1 MDLLERYLQ
10 QVRKYLPWT
19 LSRARQ
25 DDILAELRA
34 NYESQLEEREAD
46 LGRPLTEGEMIDWLK
61 QLGNPMQVAGHYQPV
76 QYLIGPMLF
85 PMYLYVLRLAAFWAL
100 VVGIGVNVILV
111 WTGVPNSG
119 TIAGAILARGPA
131 ALFSA
136 ATWVTLIFAVL
147 EYIFARYPHVL
158 PRMDGVNIDWS
169 PSKLPPLDPARNSSR
184 KQPTFAKFAA
194 QVIFEWL
201 FLGWLLLVPKYPFL
215 MFGPSAWY
223 AQVGPFK
230 IASVWWTFYWVV
242 VAFNVIQVLWN
253 TLDLTSGA
261 WRRPSPLKPLFFKAG
276 GLITIGVLLTA
287 QNHVFALLK
296 DPTASDAAKYNA
308 MLNQLNPSLYLGMQV
323 VFLIVAI
330 QFVWEIYQLFLESRR
345 GAQS

>member
-10 QVRKYLPWT
+10 AVRKYLPWT
-19 LSRARQ
+19 ISRARQ
-25 DDILAELRA
+25 EDIVAELRA

-61 QLGNPMQVAGHYQPV
+61 QLGAPMQVAGRYQPV
-76 QYLIGPMLF
+76 QYLIGPTLF
-85 PMYLYVLRLAAFWAL
+85 PMYLYVLRLALTWSLAIYAL
-100 VVGIGVNVILV
+100 VSVILL
-111 WTGVPNSG
+111 WTGAPNVSSV
-119 TIAGAILARGPA
+119 AEAIFHAPGV
-131 ALFSA
+131 LFTT
-136 ATWVTLIFAVL
+136 ATWVTLVFVVL
-147 EYIFARYPHVL
+147 EYIFARYPQLL

-169 PSKLPPLDPARNSSR
+169 PSKLPPLEPARTSGR
-184 KQPTFAKFAA
+184 KQPTYAKFAA

-223 AQVGPFK
+223 TQNGPFALAH
-230 IASVWWTFYWVV
+230 IWWTFYWVV
-242 VAFNVIQVLWN
+242 VALNFAQVLWN
-253 TLDLTSGA
+253 TMDLISGA
-261 WRRPSPLKPLFFKAG
+261 WRKPSVLKPLFFKAG
-276 GLITIGVLLTA
+276 GLISMGVLLTA

-296 DPTASDAAKYNA
+296 NPTASEAAKYNA
-308 MLNQLNPSLYLGMQV
+308 MLNQLNPSLYLGMQI

-330 QFVWEIYQLFLESRR
+330 QFVWEIYQLFLVSRR

>member
-10 QVRKYLPWT
+10 AVRKYLPWT

-25 DDILAELRA
+25 DDIVAELRA

-46 LGRPLTEGEMIDWLK
+46 LDRKLTEGEMIDWLK
-61 QLGNPMQVAGHYQPV
+61 QLGNPMQVAGRYQPV
-76 QYLIGPMLF
+76 QYLIGPTLF
-85 PMYLYVLRLAAFWAL
+85 PMYLYVLRLALIWSLAIYGFVS
-100 VVGIGVNVILV
+100 VVLL
-111 WTGVPNSG
+111 WTGVPIVSSV
-119 TIAGAILARGPA
+119 AEAIFRAPGVM
-131 ALFSA
+131 FTA
-136 ATWVTLIFAVL
+136 ATWVTLVFVVL
-147 EYIFARYPHVL
+147 EYIFARHPQLL
-158 PRMDGVNIDWS
+158 PRMDGINVDWS
-169 PSKLPPLDPARNSSR
+169 PSKLPSLEPARSSRR
-184 KQPTFAKFAA
+184 KQPVFAKFAA

-230 IASVWWTFYWVV
+230 IASIWWTFYWVV
-242 VAFNVIQVLWN
+242 VAFNVVQVVWN
-253 TLDLTSGA
+253 TMDLTSGA
-261 WRRPSPLKPLFFKAG
+261 WRRPTPLKPLFFKAG

-296 DPTASDAAKYNA
+296 DPAASDAAKYNA

-323 VFLIVAI
+323 VFLIVAL
-330 QFVWEIYQLFLESRR
+330 QFVWEIYQLFLESRS
-345 GAQS
+345 GARS

>member
-10 QVRKYLPWT
+10 AVRKYLPWT

-25 DDILAELRA
+25 DDIVAELRA

-46 LGRPLTEGEMIDWLK
+46 LDRKLTEGEMIDWLK
-61 QLGNPMQVAGHYQPV
+61 QLGNPMQVAGRYQPV
-76 QYLIGPMLF
+76 QYLIGPTLF
-85 PMYLYVLRLAAFWAL
+85 PMYLYVLRLALIWSLAIYAFVTIVL
-100 VVGIGVNVILV
+100 T
-111 WTGVPNSG
+111 WTGVPIVSSV
-119 TIAGAILARGPA
+119 AEAIFRAPGVM
-131 ALFSA
+131 FTA
-136 ATWVTLIFAVL
+136 ATWVTLVFVVL
-147 EYIFARYPHVL
+147 EYIFARHPQLL
-158 PRMDGVNIDWS
+158 PRMDGINVDWS
-169 PSKLPPLDPARNSSR
+169 PSKLAPLEPARSSRR
-184 KQPTFAKFAA
+184 KQPVFAKFAA

-242 VAFNVIQVLWN
+242 VAFNFAQIVWN
-253 TLDLTSGA
+253 TMDLTSGA
-261 WRRPSPLKPLFFKAG
+261 WRRPTPLKPLFFKAG

-296 DPTASDAAKYNA
+296 DPAASDAAKYNA
-308 MLNQLNPSLYLGMQV
+308 MLNQLNPSLYFGMQV
-323 VFLIVAI
+323 VFLIVAM
-330 QFVWEIYQLFLESRR
+330 QFAWEIYQLFLDSRS
-345 GAQS
+345 GARS

>member
-10 QVRKYLPWT
+10 AVRKHLPWT

-25 DDILAELRA
+25 DDIVAELRA

-46 LGRPLTEGEMIDWLK
+46 LDRKLTEGEMIDWLK
-61 QLGNPMQVAGHYQPV
+61 QLGNPMQVAGRYQPV
-76 QYLIGPMLF
+76 QYLIGPTLF
-85 PMYLYVLRLAAFWAL
+85 PMYLYVLRLALIWSLAIYAFVTIVL
-100 VVGIGVNVILV
+100 T
-111 WTGVPNSG
+111 WTGVPIVSSV
-119 TIAGAILARGPA
+119 AEAIFRAPGVM
-131 ALFSA
+131 FTA
-136 ATWVTLIFAVL
+136 ATWVTLVFVVL
-147 EYIFARYPHVL
+147 EYIFARHPQLL
-158 PRMDGVNIDWS
+158 PRMDGINVDWS
-169 PSKLPPLDPARNSSR
+169 PSKLAPLEPARSSRR
-184 KQPTFAKFAA
+184 KQPVFAKFAA

-242 VAFNVIQVLWN
+242 VAFNFAQIVWN
-253 TLDLTSGA
+253 TMDLTSGA
-261 WRRPSPLKPLFFKAG
+261 WRRPTPLKPLFFKAG

-296 DPTASDAAKYNA
+296 DPAASDAAKYNA
-308 MLNQLNPSLYLGMQV
+308 MLNQLNPSLYFGMQV
-323 VFLIVAI
+323 VFLIVAM
-330 QFVWEIYQLFLESRR
+330 QFAWEIYQLFLDSRS
-345 GAQS
+345 GARS

>member
-61 QLGNPMQVAGHYQPV
+61 HLGNPMQVAGHYQPV

-100 VVGIGVNVILV
+100 IVGIGVNVILV

-330 QFVWEIYQLFLESRR
+330 QFVWEIYQLFLESCR

>member
-10 QVRKYLPWT
+10 AVRKYLPWT

-25 DDILAELRA
+25 DDIIAELRA
-34 NYESQLEEREAD
+34 NYESQIEEREAD
-46 LGRPLTEGEMIDWLK
+46 LGRPLTEGEMIDWLR

-100 VVGIGVNVILV
+100 IVGIGVNVILV

-119 TIAGAILARGPA
+119 TIAGAIFARGPA

-169 PSKLPPLDPARNSSR
+169 PSKLPPLEPARTSGR
-184 KQPTFAKFAA
+184 KQPIFAKFAA

-242 VAFNVIQVLWN
+242 VAFNVAQVLWN
-253 TLDLTSGA
+253 TMDLTSGA
-261 WRRPSPLKPLFFKAG
+261 WRRPTPLKPLFFKAG

-296 DPTASDAAKYNA
+296 DPAASDAAKYNA

-330 QFVWEIYQLFLESRR
+330 QFAWEIYQLFLESHR